1 MSHRWISA
9 ALAGA
14 LLGFSTP
21 GASQTTHA
29 MGHSSAAGAAGHRD
43 SLPVEQLARLK
54 QATARY
60 RDVANA
66 VADGY
71 ADINV
76 VIPNMGRHYLKQ
88 ALMDS
93 TFDVEHPEI
102 LVYAPDSSGTLQL
115 VAAEYAV
122 PTNLSAKA
130 PEGFRGSADQWFV
143 NEQFNIWTLH
153 AWVWKENPAGTFYP
167 TNPNVP

>member
-1 MSHRWISA
+1 MSHRLIPV

-14 LLGFSTP
+14 LLGLSTP
-21 GASQTTHA
+21 ATSQTTHA
-29 MGHSSAAGAAGHRD
+29 MGQSSTPKVTAHRD
-43 SLPVEQLARLK
+43 SLPVEQLALVKR
-54 QATARY
+54 ATARY

-71 ADINV
+71 SDINV
-76 VIPNMGRHYLKQ
+76 VIPNMGHHYLKQ

-93 TFDVEHPEI
+93 TFDLEHPEI
-102 LVYAPDSSGTLQL
+102 LVYAPDSRGKLQL

-143 NEQFNIWTLH
+143 NEQFNIWTLQ
-153 AWVWKENPAGTFYP
+153 AWVWKDNPAGTFYP

>member
-1 MSHRWISA
+1 MSHRLRFA
-9 ALAGA
+9 ALTTA
-14 LLGFSTP
+14 LLGWAAP
-21 GASQTTHA
+21 GASQATQP
-29 MGHSSAAGAAGHRD
+29 MGHPAASMAAHHAD
-43 SLPVEQLARLK
+43 SLPVDQLALVK

-60 RDVANA
+60 QDVRHA

-71 ADINV
+71 EDINV
-76 VIPNMGRHYLKQ
+76 VIPNMGHHYLKK

-93 TFDVEHPEI
+93 SFDVEHPEI
-102 LVYAPDSSGTLQL
+102 LVYAPDAKGTLQL

-122 PTNLSAKA
+122 PTNLSAQA

-153 AWVWKENPAGTFYP
+153 AWVWKDNPAGTFYP
-167 TNPNVP
+167 TNPTVQ